1 MDRVHYPFKR
11 DRPMFFAVRKPRAIG
26 RFGQGIDCKLFHR
39 KTDVRSLSTTGEK
52 DMAKLKTKTGNS
64 SLILCRTSKDTIE
77 KGIPVITK
85 GAGCQVFDAEGRAYL
100 DFVAGVTRPVH
111 VGYGRKDLAEAI
123 MRQVVDLAYFTPMN
137 FTNSRALELAE
148 KLSRIAPDEI
158 NSFLFVC
165 DGSEAVESAMKL
177 AKQHHWHT
185 GQRQRFKVISRRGAY
200 HGVTSMALRALG
212 TVLPMRH
219 HMEPLTPGSIFV
231 ESPYCYRCPLHLNY
245 PECELACARDVRRI
259 IEFEGPDQVSA
270 LIGEPIQQGFGA
282 LAPPPEYWPI
292 IRDIC
297 AEYGVLLIIDEVIC
311 GFGRTGRWFGVEHF
325 HIKPDIITM
334 AKGISSGYVPLGAV
348 GCTDEVI
355 DPVDTFEHLHTYANH
370 PVACAAGL
378 KNIEILEKESL
389 IERAAEIGEY
399 FLEMLKTLEEHPI
412 VGEVR
417 GRGLWLGIDF
427 TTDKRTKAL
436 FPMSRLAGLV
446 QRAQHKGLIIKLM
459 GQALELAPP
468 LVITKEEIDR
478 GVKILHE
485 CVAEEAKDMGLG

>member
-1 MDRVHYPFKR
+1 
-11 DRPMFFAVRKPRAIG
+11 
-26 RFGQGIDCKLFHR
+26 
-39 KTDVRSLSTTGEK
+39 
-52 DMAKLKTKTGNS
+52 MAKLRTHTGNS
-64 SLILCRTSKDTIE
+64 SLILCRTSKDAIE

-85 GAGCQVFDAEGRAYL
+85 GEGCQVFDEEGRAYL

-111 VGYGRKDLAEAI
+111 VGYGRRDLAEAI
-123 MRQVVDLAYFTPMN
+123 MQQVVDLAYFTPMN

-148 KLSRIAPDEI
+148 KLTELTPEGI

-177 AKQHHWHT
+177 AKQHH
-185 GQRQRFKVISRRGAY
+185 GCRGESQRFKVVSRRGAY

-219 HMEPLTPGSIFV
+219 HMEPLTPGSVFV
-231 ESPYCYRCPLHLNY
+231 ESPYCYRCPLHLIY
-245 PECELACARDVRRI
+245 PDCELACARDVQRI

-282 LAPPPEYWPI
+282 LAPPPEYWSI

-297 AEYGVLLIIDEVIC
+297 TEYGVLLIIDEVIC
-311 GFGRTGRWFGVEHF
+311 GFGRTGRWFGAEHF
-325 HIKPDIITM
+325 DVKPDIMTM

-355 DPVDTFEHLHTYANH
+355 DPINTFEHLHTYANH
-370 PVACAAGL
+370 PTACAAGL
-378 KNIEILEKESL
+378 KNIEIIETEGL
-389 IERAAEIGEY
+389 IDRAAEMGAY
-399 FLEMLKTLEEHPI
+399 FLDVLKTLEEHPI

-417 GRGLWLGIDF
+417 GCGLWLGIDF
-427 TTDKRTKAL
+427 TIDKRTKAM
-436 FPMSRLAGLV
+436 FPMGRLASLV
-446 QRAQHKGLIIKLM
+446 QRAQRKGLIIKLM

-468 LVITKEEIDR
+468 LVISKDEIDR
-478 GVKILHE
+478 GVGILHE